1 MKHRYLLGCL
11 IAAAMI
17 AGLSSTTA
25 SAQADRD
32 QGTKKYAPPSL
43 PTDHSK
49 PAPRRADGHP
59 DLSGMWI
66 EKYGALGTDP
76 AVGKPGGGARSA
88 RPASYP
94 SDELPYQP
102 WAALKARQLHDA
114 GNTDPLLHCEPYG
127 VPRIWGGPHPARL
140 VQLPGELIILYERDT
155 AFRIIP
161 TDGRSHPAD
170 ADPSWMGNSVSKW
183 DGDTLVIDTIDL
195 NEKSWLGSGK
205 NAGEGSGTFHSDAL
219 HVTERIHRPDFNHL
233 TVEITDDDPKVFTH
247 PWTYNWNMNLVPNEE
262 MYEDVTCSNEKDYE
276 HELPD
281 KLAATDKSAAAN

>member
-1 MKHRYLLGCL
+1 MRHRYLLGYL

-17 AGLSSTTA
+17 MALGCTTVL
-25 SAQADRD
+25 AQAD
-32 QGTKKYAPPSL
+32 QGTKRYAPPSVSK
-43 PTDHSK
+43 DHSK
-49 PAPRRADGHP
+49 PAPRTADGHP

-76 AVGKPGGGARSA
+76 AAGKTEVPNRRSGM
-88 RPASYP
+88 PAAYP
-94 SDELPYQP
+94 SDELPYQS

-114 GNTDPLLHCEPYG
+114 ENTDPLLHCEPYG

-140 VQLPGELIILYERDT
+140 VQLHGELIILYERDT

-161 TDGRSHPAD
+161 TDGRSHNPD
-170 ADPSWMGNSVSKW
+170 ADPSWMGNSVAKW
-183 DGDTLVIDTIDL
+183 EGDTLVIDTIDL

-219 HVTERIHRPDFNHL
+219 HVTERISRPDFDHL
-233 TVEITDDDPKVFTH
+233 TVQITDDDAKVFTH
-247 PWTYNWNMNLVPNEE
+247 PWISSWNMNLVPKED

-281 KLAATDKSAAAN
+281 KPAATDKSAAAN